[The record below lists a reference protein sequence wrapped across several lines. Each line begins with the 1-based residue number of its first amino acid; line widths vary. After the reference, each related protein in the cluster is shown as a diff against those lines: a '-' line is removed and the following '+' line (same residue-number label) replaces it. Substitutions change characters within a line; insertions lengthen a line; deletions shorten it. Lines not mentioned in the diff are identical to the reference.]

1 MVSTNTAQKQPI
13 RVEFSDFINTTLY
26 GGVNTCSIWKF
37 YLTFFVVVVAVFVHV
52 DDDDGNDDDFDS
64 EDNDDIVC
72 TFDCSN
78 TKTITNFLNVRREYQ
93 QPNGC
98 LVRS

>member
-1 MVSTNTAQKQPI
+1 MEI
-13 RVEFSDFINTTLY
+13 LFD
-26 GGVNTCSIWKF
+26 
-37 YLTFFVVVVAVFVHV
+37 FFVVVVAVFVHV
-52 DDDDGNDDDFDS
+52 DDDDDDDFDS

-72 TFDCSN
+72 TFDCLN

-98 LVRS
+98 LLRS